1 LLEVVIMV
9 NYYQEEMKVRA
20 VDIIHGLQVY
30 HSRLA
35 DYYCTLAKN
44 FHEPRSTALIDYLE
58 KCEAYQVRNMMLMTR
73 SLNIRLFNTI
83 IDIPGSLVEKILL
96 EARTE
101 EEENAVSTYEEL
113 LKMALQ
119 NEARL
124 KIFCRDISKI
134 NMSPELRQ
142 LFSGIC
148 SEADKEIRNLYSY
161 ICLHAS

>member
-1 LLEVVIMV
+1 
-9 NYYQEEMKVRA
+9 
-20 VDIIHGLQVY
+20 
-30 HSRLA
+30 
-35 DYYCTLAKN
+35 
-44 FHEPRSTALIDYLE
+44 
-58 KCEAYQVRNMMLMTR
+58 MMLMTR
-73 SLNIRLFNTI
+73 SLNIRLINTI
-83 IDIPGSLVEKILL
+83 IDIPGSLIEKILL

-134 NMSPELRQ
+134 NMSPDLRQ

-161 ICLHAS
+161 MCLHAS